1 MAKYFVFDNVPI
13 FVCRPQHRCKSHTK
27 RNLLQFFL
35 QQNVGAL
42 LWTKSSHKWWEASFE
57 IISWVKSKSA
67 TPSYNT
73 YTGKASIWRCC
84 DPCRDQTAFVD
95 SICNDIL
102 DTALCCRNHNI
113 REVFISSVAYS
124 SKVSNELIQQLNSLL
139 YKKCIEYGFS
149 FINNGAVSK
158 IDLRTDGIHIFDSGK
173 TKIANNLISS
183 FNYFLGTVI
192 PNSRSH

>member
-1 MAKYFVFDNVPI
+1 M
-13 FVCRPQHRCKSHTK
+13 
-27 RNLLQFFL
+27 
-35 QQNVGAL
+35 
-42 LWTKSSHKWWEASFE
+42 
-57 IISWVKSKSA
+57 
-67 TPSYNT
+67 
-73 YTGKASIWRCC
+73 
-84 DPCRDQTAFVD
+84 
-95 SICNDIL
+95 
-102 DTALCCRNHNI
+102 
-113 REVFISSVAYS
+113 FISSVAYS

-192 PNSRSH
+192 PSSRSY